1 MTRMLFPAICFLLA
15 GHVQAETDPM
25 LIKLN
30 CQICHQ
36 PAVASSSLQRQ
47 SPEKIL
53 AALNDFKTG
62 KRPSLIMHRLVKGLT
77 ASELS
82 LAAALTGRKHDD

>member
-1 MTRMLFPAICFLLA
+1 MKIMLFPAIAYLLI
-15 GHVQAETDPM
+15 GNVRAETDPM

-36 PAVASSSLQRQ
+36 PAVASSNLQRQ

-53 AALNDFKTG
+53 AALKDFKTG
-62 KRPSLIMHRLVKGLT
+62 KRPSLIMQRLVKGLA

-82 LAAALTGRKHDD
+82 QVAALAGRKHDD